1 VRAMTG
7 HWKSGLI
14 NFESFGVDQ
23 ALLKENKPFEV
34 ELKESQQTLRVSE
47 DETLL
52 EVLSQAGVAVPS
64 SCESGTCGS
73 CKTAYLAGEVEHRD
87 MVLEEHE
94 QGSHL
99 MVCVSRGSSEG
110 KLVLDL

>member
-1 VRAMTG
+1 MTG

-34 ELKESQQTLRVSE
+34 ELRESNKTLRVEE

-52 EVLSQAGVAVPS
+52 EVLSEAGIAVPF

-73 CKTAYLAGEVEHRD
+73 CKTAYIDGQVEHRD

-94 QGSHL
+94 QESHL
-99 MVCVSRGSSEG
+99 MVCVSRGCSDK